1 MIVKLLGRKIGFKVF
16 ETRLQQLW
24 VRKGI
29 ISLIDL
35 GNEFF
40 LVNFSH
46 GDDQE
51 YALTEGPWLIFDH
64 YLTVCEWRPNFSPS
78 TKSIERVAV
87 WVRFSGLPIE
97 YYDFKILSFIG
108 HRSGRTV
115 TVDKNILGQERGK
128 YARLCVEVDLTK
140 PLLAMFELKR
150 QTYTIE
156 YEGLHLLCPACG
168 CFGHYLEGCAEKG
181 AAVVAPAESTTR
193 QDNDEGSSKPA
204 VRPWLVVQKGRRPR
218 RASVQN
224 IESSQGKENSI
235 GLGSRF

>member
-1 MIVKLLGRKIGFKVF
+1 MIVKLLGRKIGFKVL

-140 PLLAMFELKR
+140 SLLAMFELKR

-168 CFGHYLEGCAEKG
+168 CFATIWKAAQRKEQLLWLLQSPLLDKTMMKVQVNLQFVLGWSFRKG
-181 AAVVAPAESTTR
+181 GGQEEPR
-193 QDNDEGSSKPA
+193 SK
-204 VRPWLVVQKGRRPR
+204 
-218 RASVQN
+218 
-224 IESSQGKENSI
+224 I
-235 GLGSRF
+235 